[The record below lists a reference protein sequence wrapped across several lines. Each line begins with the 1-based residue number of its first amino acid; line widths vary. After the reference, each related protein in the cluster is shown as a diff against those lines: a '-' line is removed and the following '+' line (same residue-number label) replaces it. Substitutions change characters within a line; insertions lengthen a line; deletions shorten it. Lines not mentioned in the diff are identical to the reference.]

1 MKKQKVLPFHGA
13 ATAII
18 TPFSESGID
27 FDAFARLIEFQKAS
41 GIDAIVVC
49 GTTGEA
55 PTLSADEIAAV
66 ISFAVEQANGDLP
79 VIVGAGCADTESS
92 VKAART
98 AANLGADAI
107 MTVTPYYSRPPEEGL
122 YCHFASVADAVDIPV
137 IAYNVPSRTGS
148 ALTHSLC
155 RKLAGHGNIVAVKE
169 ASGSL
174 SLAEF
179 CITEL
184 DGALGVY
191 SGTDSLNLPML
202 SLGADGVISVVSN
215 AFPSDVSLMCR
226 AVFDGNLDEARRISK
241 SLYRVTN
248 ALFRESNPIPIKAL
262 MSELGF
268 CENILRLPLSPLSD
282 SESKALFSTF
292 LKK

>member
-1 MKKQKVLPFHGA
+1 MNKAKKLPFKGA
-13 ATAII
+13 ATALV
-18 TPFSESGID
+18 TPFDESGID
-27 FDAFARLIEFQKAS
+27 FYSLARIIDFQIES
-41 GIDAIVVC
+41 GIDALVVC

-55 PTLSADEIAAV
+55 PTLSPDETASIV
-66 ISFAVEQANGDLP
+66 SFAVEHTDGAVP

-98 AANLGADAI
+98 AASLGADAI

-122 YCHFASVADAVDIPV
+122 YRHFASVAEAVSVPV

-148 ALTHSLC
+148 ALTPSLC
-155 RKLAGHGNIVAVKE
+155 RRLAAHGNIAAIKE

-179 CITEL
+179 CISEL
-184 DGALGVY
+184 DGEIGIY

-215 AFPSDVSLMCR
+215 AFPREIADMCR
-226 AVFDGNLDEARRISK
+226 AVFDDNTEDARRYAK
-241 SLYRVTN
+241 KLYKITE
-248 ALFRESNPIPIKAL
+248 ALFKSSNPIPIKAL
-262 MSELGF
+262 MSKLGF
-268 CENILRLPLSPLSD
+268 CENRLRLPLFPLTD
-282 SESKALFSTF
+282 TDAEAIFF
-292 LKK
+292 EIP

>member
-1 MKKQKVLPFHGA
+1 MKKQKILPFRGA
-13 ATAII
+13 ATAMI
-18 TPFSESGID
+18 TPFSETGID
-27 FDAFARLIEFQKAS
+27 FAAFARLIEFQKES

-55 PTLSADEIAAV
+55 PTLDADETAAV
-66 ISFAVEQANGDLP
+66 ISFAVEQVNGALP
-79 VIVGAGCADTESS
+79 VIVGAGCADTKSS
-92 VKAART
+92 VRAAKI
-98 AANLGADAI
+98 AADLGADAV
-107 MTVTPYYSRPPEEGL
+107 MTVTPYYSRPPEDGL
-122 YCHFASVADAVDIPV
+122 YRHFASVADAVDVPV

-155 RKLAGHGNIVAVKE
+155 RRLAEHGNIVAVKE

-179 CITEL
+179 CINEL

-215 AFPSDVSLMCR
+215 ALPVEVSLMCC
-226 AVFDGNLDEARRISK
+226 AVFDGRLDDARRIFK
-241 SLYRVTN
+241 RLYGITG
-248 ALFRESNPIPIKAL
+248 ALFKESNPIPIKAL

-268 CENILRLPLSPLSD
+268 GENRLRLPLSPLSD
-282 SESKALFSTF
+282 AEAEALLSVF

>member
-1 MKKQKVLPFHGA
+1 MKKQKVLPFRGA

-18 TPFSESGID
+18 TPFSETGID
-27 FDAFARLIEFQKAS
+27 FNAFARLIDFQKDS

-55 PTLSADEIAAV
+55 PTLSSAETDAV
-66 ISFAVEQANGDLP
+66 ISFAVEHVNGALP
-79 VIVGAGCADTESS
+79 VIVGAGCADTNSS
-92 VKAART
+92 IKAARN
-98 AANLGADAI
+98 AADLGADAV

-122 YCHFASVADAVDIPV
+122 YRHFASVADSVDIPV

-155 RKLAGHGNIVAVKE
+155 RRLARHGNIVAVKE
-169 ASGSL
+169 ASGTL

-179 CITEL
+179 CINEL

-215 AFPSDVSLMCR
+215 AFPTEVALMCR
-226 AVFDGNLDEARRISK
+226 AVFDGRTDDAKRISK
-241 SLYRVTN
+241 RLYEITD
-248 ALFRESNPIPIKAL
+248 ALFKESNPIPIKAL

-268 CENILRLPLSPLSD
+268 CENRLRLPLYPLT
-282 SESKALFSTF
+282 ETEAKALLSVF